1 MEIFMYSYWET
12 KIIKKY
18 DLSFISL
25 RLNNSKINLINEI
38 DSEKL
43 EFELDN
49 MGIDFKITYVKN
61 MGLLFVDCN

>member
-1 MEIFMYSYWET
+1 MRSADNQKVRPIIHFIEIN
-12 KIIKKY
+12 
-18 DLSFISL
+18 
-25 RLNNSKINLINEI
+25 LNNSKINLINEI